1 MGVIFLNLL
10 LSIHPSFP
18 PFFVYPIR
26 LSIHPSVLPFVRL
39 FIHRYFTFARRL
51 FIEHVIK
58 MGAPTQK
65 DFDRAVVARDTL
77 RATLQVRRGV
87 ERLNLVVA
95 ICIYTETACTLI

>member
-10 LSIHPSFP
+10 LPIYPSFP
-18 PFFVYPIR
+18 PFFPFVHTR
-26 LSIHPSVLPFVRL
+26 PSVLPFVRL
-39 FIHRYFTFARRL
+39 PDRYFTFARRL

-58 MGAPTQK
+58 MGAPAQK

-87 ERLNLVVA
+87 ERRNLVVA
-95 ICIYTETACTLI
+95 IGVYTETACTLI